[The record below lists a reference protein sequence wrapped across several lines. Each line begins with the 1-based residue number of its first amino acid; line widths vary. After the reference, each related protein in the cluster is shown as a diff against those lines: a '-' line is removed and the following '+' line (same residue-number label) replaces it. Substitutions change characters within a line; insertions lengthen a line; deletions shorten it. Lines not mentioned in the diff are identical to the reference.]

1 MVDSDGGAAT
11 YEYEAA
17 NRLNQTVGNG
27 VVTRFGYPAGTA
39 DVQTDIW

>member
-27 VVTRFGYPAGTA
+27 VVTRHRLPGGHGGCAN
-39 DVQTDIW
+39 